1 MKIEDNDEVL
11 SHLSQKCDTQDYLN
25 TPVYVKSKRIEWFV
39 YNSWDTDYYNNM
51 EEYYNSPERI
61 TEVVNTD
68 TERKIMIVK
77 KMLLAYLDNYNSYT
91 IGSLAETI
99 KDFLKQLTDIHPF
112 FGYTPYNS
120 YVRYN
125 MTFGKQY
132 LEDQILFYL
141 YDIALTEGP
150 EIINASNDLED
161 EYLRN
166 IIWKYYKPV
175 MDILYEF
182 ENEEDFNAAF
192 DQTVQRFRL
201 IKKYKSSP
209 LDNLSVTITWF
220 KAHIILLAS
229 PIFKKHPLSFTTIL
243 KNYIRYLP
251 YDIKKV
257 LKNSTYKTTAIF

>member
-99 KDFLKQLTDIHPF
+99 KDFLKQLTDIHSF

>member
-1 MKIEDNDEVL
+1 M
-11 SHLSQKCDTQDYLN
+11 
-25 TPVYVKSKRIEWFV
+25 
-39 YNSWDTDYYNNM
+39 
-51 EEYYNSPERI
+51 
-61 TEVVNTD
+61 
-68 TERKIMIVK
+68 
-77 KMLLAYLDNYNSYT
+77 
-91 IGSLAETI
+91 
-99 KDFLKQLTDIHPF
+99 KQLTDIHPF

-141 YDIALTEGP
+141 YDIALTEGS

-166 IIWKYYKPV
+166 IIWKYYKPA

-243 KNYIRYLP
+243 KNYIT
-251 YDIKKV
+251 I
-257 LKNSTYKTTAIF
+257 NEQI